1 MLMTESVGKL
11 GDAEPVCKERK
22 RLNITVTDD
31 VFHSWKFLCKSLP
44 RPTLSKLYRMKLK
57 CDIPGYV
64 VCKVQHGFWS
74 APPAKR
80 DGYIWIITNQ
90 VLESL
95 SESVQRYTRQVC
107 HCCTRPCSHD
117 SLLTFPSARQTCTSS
132 QPHPT
137 DKRVPQHIS
146 PTPQIRK

>member
-22 RLNITVTDD
+22 RLNITVTHD

-64 VCKVQHGFWS
+64 VCKVQHMASDRHPQQREMAIYGSPPTKCWRACQRVFRDLRGRCVIA
-74 APPAKR
+74 APDPAPT
-80 DGYIWIITNQ
+80 IA
-90 VLESL
+90 
-95 SESVQRYTRQVC
+95 
-107 HCCTRPCSHD
+107 CS
-117 SLLTFPSARQTCTSS
+117 
-132 QPHPT
+132 
-137 DKRVPQHIS
+137 
-146 PTPQIRK
+146 